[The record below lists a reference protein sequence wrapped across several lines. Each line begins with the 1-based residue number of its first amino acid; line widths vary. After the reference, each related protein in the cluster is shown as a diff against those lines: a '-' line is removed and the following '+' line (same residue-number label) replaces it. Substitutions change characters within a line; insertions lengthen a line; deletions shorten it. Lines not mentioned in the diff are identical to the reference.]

1 MAKKAARKPT
11 KTTRH
16 VAKKRTETDR
26 QRIFIDEYLACWNA
40 SEAARRAGYSKRS
53 AGSIG
58 HENLKKPEI
67 QAAIEARLAEK
78 HLSADEVLAM
88 LADIAH
94 ADMREFVH
102 VDRSGEPIGFNL
114 RPGKPLHLVKK
125 VSVTDHGTSIELH
138 DRLAALVKIGEYHK
152 LFVQQHELSGKNGQ
166 PLFNLEN
173 VKNELVRKFAEVIAE
188 SPAGQVP
195 GQPQPG

>member
-1 MAKKAARKPT
+1 MTNKKQRPAQ
-11 KTTRH
+11 
-16 VAKKRTETDR
+16 KRTETDR

-40 SEAARRAGYSKRS
+40 SEAARRAGYSRRS

-78 HLSADEVLAM
+78 HISADEVLAM

-94 ADMREFVH
+94 ADMREFVR
-102 VDRSGEPIGFNL
+102 VNRAGEPIGFNL
-114 RPGKPLHLVKK
+114 RPGRPLHLVKK
-125 VSVTDHGTSIELH
+125 VSVTDRGTSIELY
-138 DRLAALVKIGEYHK
+138 DRLTALIKIGEYHK

-166 PLFNLEN
+166 PIFDMEN
-173 VKNELVRKFAEVIAE
+173 VKNELVRKFAEVVTEGSAR
-188 SPAGQVP
+188 QVSS
-195 GQPQPG
+195 QPQPE